1 MDGYREMQVHLIR
14 YFFAER
20 RGALLLL
27 IVGSLAMVVA
37 LLLLALGGP
46 GLARGLAVPLGGI
59 ALLEIGVG
67 WTVFARSD
75 DQMTGLS
82 HRLESDPAGF
92 REGELA
98 RMRKV
103 LAGFRIY
110 RAIEVAVVAG
120 GIATA
125 VVYRDRPALF
135 AAGAGCLLQGLL
147 LLVIDGSAQDR
158 AREYVAA
165 LRRLLDGP
173 AGPELDRG
181 AGRPV

>member
-1 MDGYREMQVHLIR
+1 LDGYREMQVHLIR

-27 IVGSLAMVVA
+27 ILGSLAMVVA
-37 LLLLALGGP
+37 LLLLTLGGP

-59 ALLEIGVG
+59 ALLELGVG
-67 WTVFARSD
+67 WTVFARTEA
-75 DQMTGLS
+75 QMTGLS
-82 HRLESDPAGF
+82 HQLESDPAGF

-98 RMRKV
+98 RLRKV

-110 RAIEVAVVAG
+110 RLIEVAVVAG
-120 GIATA
+120 GLAAA
-125 VVYRDRPALF
+125 VVFRDRPALF

-147 LLVIDGSAQDR
+147 LLVIDGTAEER

-165 LRRLLDGP
+165 LRRLLDDRP
-173 AGPELDRG
+173 GPELDRG